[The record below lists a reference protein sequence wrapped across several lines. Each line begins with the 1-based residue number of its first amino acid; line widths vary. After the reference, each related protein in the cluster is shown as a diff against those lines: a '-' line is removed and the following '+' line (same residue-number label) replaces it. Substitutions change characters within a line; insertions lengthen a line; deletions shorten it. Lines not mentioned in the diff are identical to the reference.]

1 MLEIMDHIRTED
13 WMALELDSYQ
23 ADVLDDVT
31 VVMEEAISSNL
42 TYPNHLNNSAILGE
56 SLTFIATRNKG
67 CSRPCLT
74 GTVPTTER
82 PERRVADKVE
92 HFFVGSTNLCDGYHS
107 VPEQMAAARQLLSA
121 KKTFLEFK

>member
-92 HFFVGSTNLCDGYHS
+92 HFLL
-107 VPEQMAAARQLLSA
+107 ARQTCAMAITRPQNKWQLLDNFCLQ
-121 KKTFLEFK
+121 KKLF